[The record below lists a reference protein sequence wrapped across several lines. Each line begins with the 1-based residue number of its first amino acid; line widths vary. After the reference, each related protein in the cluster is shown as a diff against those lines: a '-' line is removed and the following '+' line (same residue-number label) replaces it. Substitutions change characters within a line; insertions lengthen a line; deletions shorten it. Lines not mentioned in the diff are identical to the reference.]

1 MKNLFIFFISI
12 IISLLFCEIL
22 LRYVFINDQ
31 LKLRINANKKQFKDF
46 QKLTWNLESYSFIPN
61 SKGEVNHPEYNYIIN
76 HDQIGFRNP
85 CFLSKNKNIKNII
98 LGDSFVYG
106 VGVQDDDTL
115 NCQIKSDNYTFAVPN
130 SSPNCYYQIF
140 RHHYPNLK
148 QILKIKKV
156 VNIHVIFYIGN
167 DFEGLINLDEACPSE
182 KINDIKLGKKNL
194 KNKLNYIITKGFLSD
209 FYLPQVPKI
218 FYKNYLNKKKY
229 QNINSVNN
237 KYFFDNGN
245 DTFYTDINHINQ
257 NKLKNSLNTLNIEL
271 QKIDLKNLNII
282 FYLLPSAS
290 DISKK
295 RLVRKSK
302 ISGFDYKIINTE
314 IKYESIIKSCK
325 KLKISCYDLR
335 NFFTDKNFYYHDTH
349 LNAEGVKILSKII
362 DEYVK

>member
-1 MKNLFIFFISI
+1 MKNLFIFFVSI
-12 IISLLFCEIL
+12 IISLFFCEIL
-22 LRYVFINDQ
+22 LRYIFINDQ
-31 LKLRINANKKQFKDF
+31 LKLRIEANKKQFKDF
-46 QKLTWNLESYSFIPN
+46 QKLTWNLESFSFIPN
-61 SKGEVNHPEYNYIIN
+61 SMGKVNHPEYSYIIN

-85 CFLSKNKNIKNII
+85 CYSSKNKNIKNII

-106 VGVQDDDTL
+106 VGVQDKDTL
-115 NCQIKSDNYTFAVPN
+115 NCQIIFDNYTLAVPN

-148 QILKIKKV
+148 KTLKIKEI
-156 VNIHVIFYIGN
+156 VNIHVIFYVGN

-182 KINDIKLGKKNL
+182 KINDVKFRKKNL
-194 KNKLNYIITKGFLSD
+194 INKLNYIITKGFLSN

-218 FYKNYLNKKKY
+218 LYKNYLNKKKY
-229 QNINSVNN
+229 NNINSINN

-257 NKLKNSLNTLNIEL
+257 NKLENSLITLNLEL
-271 QKIDLKNLNII
+271 KKIDLNNLNII

-302 ISGFDYKIINTE
+302 ISGFDYKIINTK
-314 IKYESIIKSCK
+314 IKYETIMKSCK
-325 KLKISCYDLR
+325 KLKINCYDLR
-335 NFFTDKNFYYHDTH
+335 TFFTDKNFYYHDTH
-349 LNAEGVKILSKII
+349 LNVEGVKILSRII
-362 DEYVK
+362 NEYAK